1 MLAIIKSEFQKSKR
15 SAVNK
20 FVILAPLMT
29 LLLCYFL
36 GGGQNGAY
44 NWWVVMFLPGLIAI
58 LAAMVIG
65 RDKNLEYK
73 GLFLY
78 PREKALFWIGKT
90 LYVSLLFLG
99 SSLIFMLG
107 IAMMGLIDQATISS
121 QANLLAM
128 SILILTFLFQIPI
141 CMFLADRFNLFV
153 ATLFN
158 VGMVILSVVSFGSES
173 IIKYSPYCV
182 GVALMCP
189 ILHILP
195 NGLPVPEGSPL
206 LADNGIWSAALGC
219 MLVFIMLVA
228 ATAWSFKEREG
239 K

>member
-1 MLAIIKSEFQKSKR
+1 
-15 SAVNK
+15 
-20 FVILAPLMT
+20 
-29 LLLCYFL
+29 
-36 GGGQNGAY
+36 
-44 NWWVVMFLPGLIAI
+44 MFLPGLIAI
-58 LAAMVIG
+58 LAAMIIG
-65 RDKNLEYK
+65 RDKNLGYK

-78 PREKALFWIGKT
+78 PKEKALFWIGKT
-90 LYVSLLFLG
+90 LYVGALFLF

-107 IAMMGLIDQATISS
+107 IAVMGLLVKAEIALP
-121 QANLLAM
+121 ANVLAM
-128 SILILTFLFQIPI
+128 SIFMLTFLFQIPI

-158 VGMVILSVVSFGSES
+158 VGMVILSVVSFGTES
-173 IIKYSPYCV
+173 IIAYSPYGV

-206 LADNGIWSAALGC
+206 LVNNGIWSAALGC
-219 MLVFIMLVA
+219 MVVFIMLVA
-228 ATAWSFKEREG
+228 ATTWAFNNREG